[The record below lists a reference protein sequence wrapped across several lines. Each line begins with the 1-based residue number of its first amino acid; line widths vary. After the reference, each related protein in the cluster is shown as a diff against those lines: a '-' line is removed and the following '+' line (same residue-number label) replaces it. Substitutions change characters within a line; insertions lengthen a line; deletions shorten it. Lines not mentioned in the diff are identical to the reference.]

1 MTDAADQLPGDLAS
15 AHAMI
20 IAERA
25 ARREAEAVAAR
36 AQAVNSHSDALIARL
51 RLEIEKLKRE
61 IHGSRSERK
70 ARLLEQ
76 MELQLEELEA
86 DASQDELAAEMAAR
100 SSTVRAFERK
110 RPSRKP
116 FPDHLP
122 RERVVIA
129 APSNCPCCGSAK
141 LARLGEDI
149 TETLEVIPRQWKVI
163 QTVREKFSCRQ
174 CEKIAQPPAP
184 FHVTPRGFAGPNLLA
199 MILFEKFAQH
209 QPLNRQ
215 SERYAREGID
225 LSLSTLADQV
235 GACAAA
241 LKPLH
246 ALIEAHVLAAERL
259 HGDDTTVPILARGKT
274 DTGRIW
280 THVRDDRPFGG
291 QSPPAA
297 LYYASRARRQEHPER
312 HLKSF
317 TGILQADAYGGYNP
331 LFKVERDPGPLTQA
345 LCWAH
350 ARRKFFVL
358 ADIAAN
364 AKRGKN
370 ATPISPIAFEA
381 VKRIDALFDIERE
394 INGLAADERL
404 ERRQQESRLLVTEL
418 GAWLRT
424 ERARLSRSSPVAEPI
439 DYMLK
444 RWDGFTSFLSD
455 GRICLTNNAAE
466 RALRG
471 FALGR
476 KAWLFAGSDRGAD
489 RAAFMATLITTAS
502 STTSIRRP
510 GWPMSSP
517 ASPTR
522 RRTGSVSCCRGTGG
536 PLGRSWR
543 RPRKQRAEQL
553 LRAPKTLIRQNQGF
567 CLVDRVGDQSL
578 PVKSIRHVPVKAFPS
593 TPFIV
598 QGQPKQRQDCIINLV
613 GVDLHRCSLTQTA
626 PAAAQTGGIRL
637 NAAAPASSWERQA
650 RVRR

>member
-1 MTDAADQLPGDLAS
+1 
-15 AHAMI
+15 MI
-20 IAERA
+20 LAERA
-25 ARREAEAVAAR
+25 ARREAQALAAR

-76 MELQLEELEA
+76 MELQLEELEV
-86 DASQDELAAEMAAR
+86 DASQDELEAELTAR

-116 FPDHLP
+116 FPEHLP

-129 APSNCPCCGSAK
+129 APANCPCCGSGRLAK
-141 LARLGEDI
+141 LGEDV

-163 QTVREKFSCRQ
+163 QTVREKFSCRE
-174 CEKIAQPPAP
+174 CEKISQPPAP

-241 LKPLH
+241 LKPVH

-259 HGDDTTVPILARGKT
+259 HGDDTTVPILAKGKT

-280 THVRDDRPFGG
+280 TYVRDDRSFGG
-291 QSPPAA
+291 TSPPGA
-297 LYYASRARRQEHPER
+297 LYYASRDRRQEHPER
-312 HLKSF
+312 HLRSF

-331 LFKVERDPGPLTQA
+331 LFKMDRDPGPLTQA

-358 ADIAAN
+358 ADIATN

-370 ATPISPIAFEA
+370 AAPISPIALEA

-394 INGLAADERL
+394 INGLSAGERL
-404 ERRQQESRLLVTEL
+404 ERRQESRLLATEL
-418 GAWLRT
+418 EAWMRA

-439 DYMLK
+439 DYILK
-444 RWDGFTSFLSD
+444 RWEGFTTFLGD

-489 RAAFMATLITTAS
+489 RAAFMATLINTAKLNDVDPQAWLADVLS
-502 STTSIRRP
+502 RIADTPITRLEGLLPWNWRP
-510 GWPMSSP
+510 ARALM
-517 ASPTR
+517 AS
-522 RRTGSVSCCRGTGG
+522 
-536 PLGRSWR
+536 
-543 RPRKQRAEQL
+543 
-553 LRAPKTLIRQNQGF
+553 
-567 CLVDRVGDQSL
+567 
-578 PVKSIRHVPVKAFPS
+578 
-593 TPFIV
+593 
-598 QGQPKQRQDCIINLV
+598 
-613 GVDLHRCSLTQTA
+613 
-626 PAAAQTGGIRL
+626 AA
-637 NAAAPASSWERQA
+637 
-650 RVRR
+650 